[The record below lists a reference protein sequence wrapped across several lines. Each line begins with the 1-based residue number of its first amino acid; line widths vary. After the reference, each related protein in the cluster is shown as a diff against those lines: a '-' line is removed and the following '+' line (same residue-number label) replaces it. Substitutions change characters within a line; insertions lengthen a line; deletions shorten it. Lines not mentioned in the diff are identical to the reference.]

1 MVEVLPVSVP
11 DSQIQ
16 FDRLVQ
22 GEFADRL
29 CRLAKQGGGFTL
41 CGLGF
46 LFFITRLRLAQ
57 FSYVCLALA
66 DGVGR

>member
-22 GEFADRL
+22 SEFADRL
-29 CRLAKQGGGFTL
+29 CRLVKQGG
-41 CGLGF
+41 
-46 LFFITRLRLAQ
+46 
-57 FSYVCLALA
+57 
-66 DGVGR
+66 